1 MHGIREEKSEK
12 TRRRTLGNYE
22 VHLAWE
28 GFASIRQMS
37 SGEIMHSRTAP
48 MEEARKLYVEQSN
61 LATRV
66 RLSAEEAGQNAAPLV
81 LWDVGLGAAANAM
94 AAIICYEKEASN
106 GAVRPLR
113 IVSFENNMDSLRLAL
128 RCIDDFPYLR
138 HSGPAAIVQHRVW
151 QSAEREGL
159 SWVLLLGDFLETISS
174 APAPPDLIYYDMF
187 SAKASCEPWTIAAF
201 RKLFQACAGH
211 ATELFTYTCST
222 ANRAGLLA
230 AGFHV
235 ARGRNAGDKEETTIA
250 LTPAACQAPLACGHD
265 LLTRNWLD
273 KWNRSRAKFP
283 EEIPSDQRDAFE
295 QLIRSHP
302 QFHDR

>member
-1 MHGIREEKSEK
+1 MHGIHEGNSKK
-12 TRRRTLGNYE
+12 IKRRSLGNYE
-22 VHLAWE
+22 VHMAWE
-28 GFASIRQMS
+28 GFASIRQVS
-37 SGEIMHSRTAP
+37 SGEIMHSRTPP

-61 LATRV
+61 LAKRL
-66 RLSAEEAGQNAAPLV
+66 RLSNENTQCAAPLV

-94 AAIICYEKEASN
+94 AAIICYEEEANN

-113 IVSFENNMDSLRLAL
+113 IVSFENDMDSLCLAL
-128 RCIDDFPYLR
+128 GNIDDFPYLR
-138 HSGPAAIVQHRVW
+138 HCGPAAIAQHRVW
-151 QSAEREGL
+151 QSVQHEGL
-159 SWVLLLGDFLETISS
+159 SWVLLLGDFLETIST

-187 SAKASCEPWTIAAF
+187 SAKASGQPWTLATF
-201 RKLFQACAGH
+201 RKLFEACAGN

-250 LTPAACQAPLACGHD
+250 LTPAACQAPLACRHD

-283 EEIPSDQRDAFE
+283 DEIPSDQHDAFE
-295 QLIRSHP
+295 QMIRSHP
-302 QFHDR
+302 QFEDR